1 MIDFVRK
8 GDVIYIIKLDRLT
21 KSGIVLYNIIKF
33 LDNKYINLKVLHQN
47 INTTSPAD
55 RLLFT
60 MLGAIAEFE
69 R

>member
-8 GDVIYIIKLDRLT
+8 GDVIYITKLDRLT
-21 KSGIVLYNIIKF
+21 KSGIVLHNIIKF